1 MDFSQPPQE
10 QINFLSNYLTAI
22 RPWTSAGPR
31 SPAGGAGHPLI
42 SFSEN
47 LEIGKPVISAMLVR
61 AAMPAFHFFRWP
73 RRKRK
78 IDFPAALPG
87 GKPVEARGNF
97 PFIRLR
103 FTGTSGKTVRSREPA
118 LRLSQMGEA
127 ESAKDG
133 PVPMTC
139 RTGGTCGREIPR
151 FFP

>member
-10 QINFLSNYLTAI
+10 QINFLSNLAAI

-78 IDFPAALPG
+78 IDFAGGASRRKTGRGAGKLP
-87 GKPVEARGNF
+87 VYSFAVYRN
-97 PFIRLR
+97 LR
-103 FTGTSGKTVRSREPA
+103 EN
-118 LRLSQMGEA
+118 
-127 ESAKDG
+127 G
-133 PVPMTC
+133 P
-139 RTGGTCGREIPR
+139 
-151 FFP
+151 